1 VFLNGC
7 GESQHQKI
15 WSPKHDFPVIFGFFL
30 LQNVENN
37 LNALYRFPD
46 SFLVAITESVQHRI
60 NLKMLFFIFSFSSD
74 SSTYFCQYVCFRFNF
89 VSKFTEEKRSF
100 QRSFFNLFLKTV
112 VHVILYKYFIAVL
125 FFST

>member
-46 SFLVAITESVQHRI
+46 SFMVAITEPVQHRI
-60 NLKMLFFIFSFSSD
+60 NLKMLFFIFSFSLE
-74 SSTYFCQYVCFRFNF
+74 SSTYFCQYVSDSISFPSSQRKKDH
-89 VSKFTEEKRSF
+89 SKEASSIYFSRQLSIERSNVIEN
-100 QRSFFNLFLKTV
+100 SLILF
-112 VHVILYKYFIAVL
+112 
-125 FFST
+125 